1 MKDCESCMILWV
13 RFGERDIG
21 MYVNMYVCRQYDV
34 YCTVCMYVHLLL
46 LCEMSY
52 MIGK

>member
-21 MYVNMYVCRQYDV
+21 MYVCMYVGSTTCIVLY
-34 YCTVCMYVHLLL
+34 VCMYVHLLL
-46 LCEMSY
+46 LCEMTY